1 MRMRRSGWYEVAKA
15 VLGVAAVLS
24 VPCFLGASPILLRNT
39 ISSGSRTAQL
49 LPGSAARLAADVTAR
64 PMAANSQSAL
74 NAVSGSNAIPASF
87 GVTPEPLG
95 IAQPLQ
101 VSLVVVRSATPASA
115 SEERTV
121 ATVLYKSADKG
132 RTMRPQSN
140 NFDRYETVDGTVRPE
155 KHEEV
160 LISDRFSHRE
170 IKTADDFGPL
180 ADDNGLSS
188 NSPEPSTFALLGLGL
203 LFLLKRG
210 VRGRC
215 I

>member
-1 MRMRRSGWYEVAKA
+1 MRMRRMGWYEIAKA
-15 VLGVAAVLS
+15 VLGMAAVLS
-24 VPCFLGASPILLRNT
+24 VPCSLGASSIIPRNT
-39 ISSGSRTAQL
+39 ISSASRTAQL
-49 LPGSAARLAADVTAR
+49 LPGSAAWVAANVTAR
-64 PMAANSQSAL
+64 PVVANSQSAL
-74 NAVSGSNAIPASF
+74 KAVSGSNAIPASF

-95 IAQPLQ
+95 IGQSLQ
-101 VSLVVVRSATPASA
+101 VSINVVRSATSA
-115 SEERTV
+115 SDERTV
-121 ATVLYKSADKG
+121 ATVLCQSADKG
-132 RTMRPQSN
+132 RIMRPQSN

-188 NSPEPSTFALLGLGL
+188 NNPEPSTFALLGLGL

-210 VRGRC
+210 VWGRC

>member
-1 MRMRRSGWYEVAKA
+1 MRMRRMGWYEIAKA

-24 VPCFLGASPILLRNT
+24 VPCSLGASSIILRNT
-39 ISSGSRTAQL
+39 ISSASRTAQL
-49 LPGSAARLAADVTAR
+49 LPGSAASVAANVTA
-64 PMAANSQSAL
+64 NSRSAL
-74 NAVSGSNAIPASF
+74 KAVSGSNAIPASF
-87 GVTPEPLG
+87 GITPEPLG
-95 IAQPLQ
+95 IGQPLQ
-101 VSLVVVRSATPASA
+101 VSIDVVRPATPASA

-170 IKTADDFGPL
+170 IRTADDFGPL

-210 VRGRC
+210 VRGRY

>member
-1 MRMRRSGWYEVAKA
+1 MGWYEIAKA
-15 VLGVAAVLS
+15 VLGMAAVLS
-24 VPCFLGASPILLRNT
+24 VPCSLGASSIIPRNT
-39 ISSGSRTAQL
+39 ISSASRTAQL
-49 LPGSAARLAADVTAR
+49 LPGSAAWVAANVTAR
-64 PMAANSQSAL
+64 PVVANSQSAL
-74 NAVSGSNAIPASF
+74 KAVSGSNAIPASF

-95 IAQPLQ
+95 IGQSLQ
-101 VSLVVVRSATPASA
+101 VSINVVRSATSA
-115 SEERTV
+115 SDERTV
-121 ATVLYKSADKG
+121 ATVLYQSADKG
-132 RTMRPQSN
+132 RIMRPQSN

-188 NSPEPSTFALLGLGL
+188 NNPEPSTFALLGLGL

-210 VRGRC
+210 VWGRC